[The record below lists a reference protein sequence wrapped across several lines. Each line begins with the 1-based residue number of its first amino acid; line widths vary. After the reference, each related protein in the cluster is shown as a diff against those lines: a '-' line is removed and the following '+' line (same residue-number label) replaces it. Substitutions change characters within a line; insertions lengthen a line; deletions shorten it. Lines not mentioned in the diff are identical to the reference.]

1 MHQETSGTRDNGRR
15 GTIVSRG
22 LNPGRSLRV
31 IDRWTLSCATVELR
45 ENIYHHSAGE
55 QFKVDRG
62 MLELSLSGR
71 PATGEVHFLDESR
84 RVGGPVGDLVYL
96 PAAYSFDTLWQ
107 PGSELS
113 LNCQFSGDRPDCS
126 RDWTEEQLRA
136 SLSIQSPII
145 IDLMFRLHAEI
156 QSPGPFSDVMMEGIC
171 LQIAGTL
178 GRYFDEFKQS
188 SGRYSRLSQQKL
200 REVLDALDGRR
211 GMPTLQEIARDFGY
225 SPRHFSRIF
234 LDQTGRR
241 FSDYVMERRLSLA
254 KQMLTG
260 SALNIKEIA
269 FELGFD
275 AAADFSRAFR
285 RNTGSSPRTFRH
297 ASGRRLH

>member
-1 MHQETSGTRDNGRR
+1 MNR
-15 GTIVSRG
+15 GVA
-22 LNPGRSLRV
+22 PERSLQV
-31 IDRWTLSCATVELR
+31 IDRWILSCATVELR
-45 ENIYHHSAGE
+45 KNIYHRSAGE
-55 QFKVDRG
+55 QLKVERG

-71 PATGEVHFLDESR
+71 LATGEIHYLDKR
-84 RVGGPVGDLVYL
+84 GRVGGPVGDLVYL
-96 PAAYSFDTLWQ
+96 PAAYPFDSQWQ
-107 PGSELS
+107 TGSELS
-113 LNCQFSGDRPDCS
+113 LNCQFSGDRSDCA
-126 RDWTEEQLRA
+126 RDWTQEQLLA

-145 IDLMFRLHAEI
+145 VDLMFRLHAEI
-156 QSPGPFSDVMMEGIC
+156 QTPGSFSDVIMEGIC
-171 LQIAGTL
+171 LQLAGSL
-178 GRYFDEFKQS
+178 GRYFEEFKQS
-188 SGRYSRLSQQKL
+188 TGRYSRLSRQKL
-200 REVLDALDGRR
+200 REILDALDGRR
-211 GMPTLQEIARDFGY
+211 GMPSLQDIARDFGY

-269 FELGFD
+269 FELGFE

-285 RNTGSSPRTFRH
+285 RDTGTSPKSFRQ